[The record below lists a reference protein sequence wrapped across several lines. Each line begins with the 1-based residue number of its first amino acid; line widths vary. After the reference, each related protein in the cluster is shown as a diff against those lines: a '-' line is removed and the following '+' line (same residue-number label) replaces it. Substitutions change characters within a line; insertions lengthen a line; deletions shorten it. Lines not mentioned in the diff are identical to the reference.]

1 MPKLK
6 LSPGRPF
13 PLGSTCDGT
22 GTNFALFAEHAET
35 VELCFYNQK
44 GVEEERITLSQK
56 TNHIFH
62 VYLEGILPG
71 QRYGYRVHGPYQP
84 GNGFRFNPQKLL
96 LDPYAKAISGE
107 VRWNE
112 AVFGYDI
119 NHAEADLVP
128 SSHDSAPFVPQA
140 VVVADAYDWG
150 NDRRPEIPRHQSI
163 IYELHVKGFSQ
174 TNHNI
179 PAHLRGTYAGLAQP
193 ESIQYL
199 QELGVNTIE
208 LMPVH
213 QFISVGH
220 LADKG
225 LQNYWGYNTIGFFAP
240 HSGYSSSGDTGG
252 QINEFKNLI
261 KVMHQAGIEVILDVV
276 YNHTAEGNEK
286 GPTLCFRG
294 IDNPAYYRL
303 EKDLQRYYT
312 DYTGTGNSLDMTLP
326 AALRLVMD
334 SLRYWVTE
342 MHVDGFR
349 FDLSTTLTRGANG
362 ERMQAAFMEI
372 IQQDPVISQVKL
384 IAEPWD
390 VGDNGYQVG
399 DFPPGWSEWNDQFR
413 DTMRKFWKGEETSC
427 YDFTKR
433 FLGSPDLYR
442 DKERQPWAS
451 INFITAHDGF
461 TLRDLVSY
469 NEKHNEANGEE
480 NNDGTTENYSSN
492 YGAEGETDDLSI
504 KLIRIKQ
511 SKNLLVSLILAQG
524 IPMITSG
531 DEIGKTQ
538 AGNNNVYCQDNELA
552 WLNWASVDHNL
563 LSFTKSLLK
572 LKRDHLVFNRPEWL
586 NSASINGELPENI
599 ACFLDTG
606 AAIQNDQWEKVA
618 CLTLFFN
625 GKSFDGQDANG
636 GQLLD
641 HDFLIMINPQ
651 TTPQSIL
658 VPESKQN
665 KRWEILLNTAI
676 TSDFSIEE
684 EGLRFVE
691 VEERSIIIFRAD

>member
-13 PLGSTCDGT
+13 PLGSTCNGT

-35 VELCFYNQK
+35 VELCFYNQEEL
-44 GVEEERITLSQK
+44 EEERITLSQK

-62 VYLEGILPG
+62 VYFEGILPG

-84 GNGFRFNPQKLL
+84 ENGFRFNPQKLL
-96 LDPYAKAISGE
+96 LDPYAKAISGD

-128 SSHDSAPFVPQA
+128 SLHDSAPFVPKA

-193 ESIQYL
+193 ESVQYL

-213 QFISVGH
+213 QFISDGH

-334 SLRYWVTE
+334 SLRYWITE

-362 ERMQAAFMEI
+362 ESMQAAFMEI

-442 DKERQPWAS
+442 NKQRQPWAS

-552 WLNWASVDHNL
+552 WLNWASVYHNL

-651 TTPQSIL
+651 ATPQIIL

-676 TSDFSIEE
+676 TSNFSIGE
-684 EGLRFVE
+684 EGLRFVK

>member
-35 VELCFYNQK
+35 VELCFYNQEEL
-44 GVEEERITLSQK
+44 EEERITLSQK

-62 VYLEGILPG
+62 IYLEGILPG

-84 GNGFRFNPQKLL
+84 ENGFRFNPQKLL

-107 VRWNE
+107 VHWNE

-128 SSHDSAPFVPQA
+128 SSHDSAPFVPKA
-140 VVVADAYDWG
+140 MVVDDAYDWED
-150 NDRRPEIPRHQSI
+150 DRRPEIPRHQSI

-193 ESIQYL
+193 ESVQYL

-213 QFISVGH
+213 QFISDGH

-334 SLRYWVTE
+334 SLRYWITE

-442 DKERQPWAS
+442 NKQRQPWAS

-469 NEKHNEANGEE
+469 NEKHNESNGEE

-618 CLTLFFN
+618 CLTLFLN
-625 GKSFDGQDANG
+625 GKTFGGQDANG
-636 GQLLD
+636 GQLMD
-641 HDFLIMINPQ
+641 DDFLIMINPQ

>member
-599 ACFLDTG
+599 ECFLDTG